1 MAMIHTLP
9 FPTLVKE
16 ADLIV
21 IARVADKV
29 PIPQGE
35 QKYPQLKNVLVI
47 EQVLKGTRRQN
58 EPIAILTVDTRG
70 KWKEDAV
77 TFPNKGQRVV
87 LFLSGSG
94 DSLRIVNGIQGVWP
108 LEDGT
113 DKTLGMGF
121 RYSIRQIE
129 EEIAGSR
136 GRQSTP
142 KGNR

>member
-1 MAMIHTLP
+1 MAMIRTLP

-16 ADLIV
+16 ANLIV

-29 PIPQGE
+29 QILHSE
-35 QKYPQLKNVLVI
+35 QKYPQIKNVLSI
-47 EQVLKGTRRQN
+47 EQILKGARRQN
-58 EPIAILTVDTRG
+58 EPIAILTMDTRG
-70 KWKEDAV
+70 QRIEDAV

-94 DSLRIVNGIQGVWP
+94 DSLQIVNGIQGVWP

-113 DKTLGMGF
+113 DRTLGMGF

-129 EEIAGSR
+129 EEIARTR
-136 GRQSTP
+136 GPSIP
-142 KGNR
+142 LLPGF